1 MKRENSVA
9 NFGVILSDGIR
20 LLLKWHASI
29 LNIDYMYLFLKK
41 SLGLKIFENKLRV
54 VGNTDKI
61 EVN

>member
-1 MKRENSVA
+1 MGYNFYTLVFNSVA

-41 SLGLKIFENKLRV
+41 FPWLKNI
-54 VGNTDKI
+54 
-61 EVN
+61 